1 MAIFSKKPE
10 QEKSEVKVVQST
22 GQADDKGDGKD
33 GDKAEAKPAA
43 TVTATEQG
51 TAVVIGGRGNQSLVF
66 PRLSEKASALA
77 RLNKYVFKVE
87 GKVNKIELRKALEKA
102 YDVKIDRINMISMR
116 GKSRRYG
123 RTTGKMS
130 DFKKA
135 VVTLKPGSKKID
147 LIES

>member
-10 QEKSEVKVVQST
+10 QEKSEIKIVQST
-22 GQADDKGDGKD
+22 GQADDKGP
-33 GDKAEAKPAA
+33 DKATDQAPA
-43 TVTATEQG
+43 VKTAEGQ
-51 TAVVIGGRGNQSLVF
+51 AVVIGGRGNKSLVF
-66 PRLSEKASALA
+66 PRLSEKASALG
-77 RLNKYVFKVE
+77 RINKYVFKIE
-87 GKVNKIELRKALEKA
+87 GKVNKVELRKALEKA
-102 YDVKIDRINMISMR
+102 YGIKIAQINMISMR

-135 VVTLKPGSKKID
+135 VVTLTADSKKID